1 MCGPCGVYGH
11 VFLICVMG
19 GKHSR
24 INPRT
29 VGGIVVVLFGL
40 GFLSYDRQT

>member
-1 MCGPCGVYGH
+1 MSDLGGCGLCGVYGH

-24 INPRT
+24 INP
-29 VGGIVVVLFGL
+29 
-40 GFLSYDRQT
+40 